1 MQPSDTAY
9 PRFKT
14 RLTQAELEQFYTPTD
29 EELAFCTNVTHL
41 PTTQLGFVVLL
52 KTFQRPGYFVPSNK
66 VPEAIIE
73 HIATMINRRV
83 NREELNRYDQSKV
96 RFNHLMSVRRFLDVK
111 PFSTQGKT
119 LLRATFSEAALTK
132 EDVADIVNVGIE
144 ILVCHRYELP
154 AFDTLVREARA
165 GRAATNQALYEQVQ
179 CALGKTGAAFLD
191 ALFVVEGQPLARP
204 QTRPRQTH
212 RLRHAG
218 SVGALRPVDRAV
230 QLQRRPKDDPH
241 RQSQPGLGGQ
251 CAGCGQYGRSGTI
264 ETVCGNLGGDSSAP
278 RHCDR

>member
-29 EELAFCTNVTHL
+29 EELAFCTNVTRL

-52 KTFQRPGYFVPSNK
+52 KTFQRLGYFVPSNK

-73 HIATMINRRV
+73 HIAAVINRRV
-83 NREELNRYDQSKV
+83 DREELHRYDQSKV
-96 RFNHLMSVRRFLDVK
+96 RFNHLMAVRRFLDVK

-119 LLRATFSEAALTK
+119 LLRTTLSEAALTK

-144 ILVCHRYELP
+144 ILVCNRYELP
-154 AFDTLVREARA
+154 AFGEARA

-179 CALGKTGAAFLD
+179 RALDKTGAAFLD
-191 ALFVVEGQPLARP
+191 ALFVVGDDSRRVSPWHDLKQDPTKPTVYGMRDLLVRF
-204 QTRPRQTH
+204 
-212 RLRHAG
+212 
-218 SVGALRPVDRAV
+218 D

-241 RQSQPGLGGQ
+241 RQSQPVGIGGQ
-251 CAGCGQYGRSGTI
+251 RTGCGQYGRSGAI
-264 ETVCGNLGGDSSAP
+264 ETVCGNLGGDTSAP